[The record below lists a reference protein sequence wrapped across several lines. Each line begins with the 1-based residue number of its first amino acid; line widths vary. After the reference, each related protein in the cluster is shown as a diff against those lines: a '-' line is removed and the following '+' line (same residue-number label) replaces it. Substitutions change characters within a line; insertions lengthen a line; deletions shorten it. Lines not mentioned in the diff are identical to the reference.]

1 MTTLHVIYDPNDRI
15 THDLNLARQT
25 GIKVAMISINDKIAG
40 PAELEKLATELGFKL
55 LVQFHQP
62 NV

>member
-1 MTTLHVIYDPNDRI
+1 MTTLHVIYDPNDKI
-15 THDLNLARQT
+15 SHDADRNKEI
-25 GIKVAMISINDKIAG
+25 GIRVAILSISDDIVS
-40 PAELEKLATELGFKL
+40 PVELEKLATELGFKL